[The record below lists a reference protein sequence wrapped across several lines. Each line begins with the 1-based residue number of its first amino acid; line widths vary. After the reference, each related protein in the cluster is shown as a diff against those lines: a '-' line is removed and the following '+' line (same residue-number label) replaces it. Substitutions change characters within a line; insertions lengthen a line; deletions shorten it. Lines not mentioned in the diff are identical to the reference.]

1 MNMQRRKRI
10 EKVGRLLEE
19 LLEEVEALQ
28 EEEQEAYENMPE
40 SLQSSER
47 GEAMY
52 EAAEN
57 LSSAANCIEEA
68 IGTWRTPWRHKEER
82 AAPASSFYVHQCSS
96 IFIVFHQISYHFRE
110 NL

>member
-10 EKVGRLLEE
+10 EKVGRMLEE
-19 LLEEVEALQ
+19 LLEEITALQ

-52 EAAEN
+52 EAIEN
-57 LSSAANCIEEA
+57 LESAVQSIEEA
-68 IGTWRTPWRHKEER
+68 NEYLV
-82 AAPASSFYVHQCSS
+82 AA
-96 IFIVFHQISYHFRE
+96 IE
-110 NL
+110 

>member
-10 EKVGRLLEE
+10 EKAGRMLEE
-19 LLEEVEALQ
+19 LLEEITALQ
-28 EEEQEAYENMPE
+28 EEEQDAYDNMPE

-57 LSSAANCIEEA
+57 LESAASSLEEVIEYLADA
-68 IGTWRTPWRHKEER
+68 IG
-82 AAPASSFYVHQCSS
+82 
-96 IFIVFHQISYHFRE
+96 
-110 NL
+110 